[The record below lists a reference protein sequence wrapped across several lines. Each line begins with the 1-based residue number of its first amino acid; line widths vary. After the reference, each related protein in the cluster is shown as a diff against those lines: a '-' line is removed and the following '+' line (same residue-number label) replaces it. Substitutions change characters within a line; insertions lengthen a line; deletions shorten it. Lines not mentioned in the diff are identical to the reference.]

1 MENDCER
8 NEGLIQ
14 EKGRRG
20 LGERGL
26 QQRNRGDEGKS

>member
-14 EKGRRG
+14 EKGRQG

-26 QQRNRGDEGKS
+26 QQRNEGRGG